1 MLKQNMKE
9 LIEKL
14 ETEQNSLKAN
24 NNTLTLY
31 VKQLQ
36 TKLQEVGTIVQHYEK
51 TILIMAGRLQEK
63 DALISEQNNERNIS
77 SGNRDNGPHK

>member
-36 TKLQEVGTIVQHYEK
+36 TKLQELGSIVQHYEK

-63 DALISEQNNERNIS
+63 DALISEQNNERNRR
-77 SGNRDNGPHK
+77 ND

>member
-36 TKLQEVGTIVQHYEK
+36 TKLQELGSVVTQYEK

-63 DALISEQNNERNIS
+63 DALISEQNNERNRR
-77 SGNRDNGPHK
+77 ND